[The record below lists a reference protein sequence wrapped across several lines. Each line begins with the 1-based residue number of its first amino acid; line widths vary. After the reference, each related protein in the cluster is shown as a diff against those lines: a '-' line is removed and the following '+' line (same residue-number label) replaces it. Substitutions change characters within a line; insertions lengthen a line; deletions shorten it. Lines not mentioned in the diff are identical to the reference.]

1 LKISK
6 EAKIGIVVIAG
17 VALLYLGVNYL
28 KGIYVLLNQNVLY
41 GVYDKINGLEPANP
55 ITLNGFKVGQ
65 IKNVELMDNGKGSL
79 LVTMVIYED
88 LNIPKDSKARI
99 MSSDLLGSM
108 KINLELGIAK
118 EYLQS
123 KDTIQSSIDSDLK
136 EAINAQL
143 SPLKNKAE
151 TLIGSID
158 SILFAFN
165 AILNK
170 DAQKDLASSFSSF
183 SNSLKN
189 LENTS
194 ANLDGILLNEKNKIS
209 KIFSN
214 VESISSNLVAN
225 NQKITDILLNFSNI
239 TDSLAKY
246 NFKMT
251 LDNANKS
258 IADISEILNKI
269 NEGKGS
275 LGLLINNDSLYN
287 NLNNASAELDLLM
300 EDLREHPSRYVH
312 FSLFGKK
319 EKDQQL
325 TDAELKQIEEQLKD
339 KK

>member
-6 EAKIGIVVIAG
+6 EAKIGIVAIAG
-17 VALLYLGVNYL
+17 IALLYLGVNYL
-28 KGIYVLLNQNVLY
+28 KGIYVLLNQTVLY
-41 GVYDKINGLEPANP
+41 GVYDKINGLEAANP

-65 IKNVELMDNGKGSL
+65 IKNVELMNNGKGSL

-88 LNIPKDSKARI
+88 LKIPKDSKARI

-108 KINLELGIAK
+108 KVNLELGKANLFL
-118 EYLQS
+118 ES
-123 KDTIQSSIDSDLK
+123 KDTILSSIDSDLK

-158 SILFAFN
+158 SILFSFN

-194 ANLDGILLNEKNKIS
+194 ANLDGLLVNEKAKIS

-214 VESISSNLVAN
+214 VESISTNLVAN
-225 NQKITDILLNFSNI
+225 NQKISEILFNFSAI

-258 IADISEILNKI
+258 IADVSEILKKI

-275 LGLLINNDSLYN
+275 LGLLVNNDSLYN
-287 NLNNASAELDLLM
+287 NLNNASEELDLLM
-300 EDLREHPSRYVH
+300 EDLRLHPKRYVH

-319 EKDQQL
+319 EKDNEL
-325 TDAELKQIEEQLKD
+325 TDAELQQIEDQIKD